1 MEYSHVCLEEI
12 NRFQHFNKHSFYIES
27 EIMSSL
33 SEKYKHDTCSIF
45 CILLRQLALFYNEHL
60 SILRGKHFNCT
71 CVASTAFK
79 FNSNGFSFYMFFLIS
94 LRNEFNS

>member
-33 SEKYKHDTCSIF
+33 SEKYKHDT
-45 CILLRQLALFYNEHL
+45 
-60 SILRGKHFNCT
+60 
-71 CVASTAFK
+71 
-79 FNSNGFSFYMFFLIS
+79 FFLHFAPTACFI
-94 LRNEFNS
+94 FQ